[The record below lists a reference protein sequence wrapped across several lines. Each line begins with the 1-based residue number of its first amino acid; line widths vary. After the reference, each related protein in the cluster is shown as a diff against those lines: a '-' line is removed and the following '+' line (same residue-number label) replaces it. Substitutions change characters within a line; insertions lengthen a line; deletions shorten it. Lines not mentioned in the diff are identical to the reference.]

1 MAAVPFDLTHA
12 PPVGVPEAMAPGLRV
27 VTAPNAGPMTFTG
40 TRSYILGEGEVAVV
54 DPGPDDPRH
63 LAALAE
69 AVRGERVAAVL
80 VTHSHSD
87 HSAGARSFATR
98 VGACRAGTWRCG
110 GSTLGPDGAP
120 GGDGRARRWRG
131 DRRRLSAGSDD
142 RRGRDCGGAG
152 LDSDR
157 TGDAGTYR
165 RPFGL
170 RLGRGRS
177 PLFRGSG
184 DGLGDTADL
193 AARRRLSRVPREPDA
208 AAATGRDGLL
218 SGPRCSGTRSAGGAH
233 LCPGSPGRAA
243 RQRSARR
250 WREGRRGYRRWSRRS
265 IPGLTRYSIRRRHG
279 TFSRTLSTSR
289 NAARFGPRDRWKRRC
304 GGRHEGLKLFIA
316 APRRSIASRKS
327 CGT

>member
-69 AVRGERVAAVL
+69 AVKGERVAAVL

-98 VGACRAGTWRCG
+98 VGASRAGTWRCG
-110 GSTLGPDGAP
+110 GSTLGPDGALM
-120 GGDGRARRWRG
+120 GEWYARRWRG

-142 RRGRDCGGAG
+142 WRGRDCGGAG

-157 TGDAGTYR
+157 TGDAGTV
-165 RPFGL
+165 PATIWP
-170 RLGRGRS
+170 S
-177 PLFRGSG
+177 P
-184 DGLGDTADL
+184 
-193 AARRRLSRVPREPDA
+193 
-208 AAATGRDGLL
+208 
-218 SGPRCSGTRSAGGAH
+218 GPRAEPSFQG
-233 LCPGSPGRAA
+233 
-243 RQRSARR
+243 
-250 WREGRRGYRRWSRRS
+250 
-265 IPGLTRYSIRRRHG
+265 IR
-279 TFSRTLSTSR
+279 
-289 NAARFGPRDRWKRRC
+289 
-304 GGRHEGLKLFIA
+304 
-316 APRRSIASRKS
+316 
-327 CGT
+327 